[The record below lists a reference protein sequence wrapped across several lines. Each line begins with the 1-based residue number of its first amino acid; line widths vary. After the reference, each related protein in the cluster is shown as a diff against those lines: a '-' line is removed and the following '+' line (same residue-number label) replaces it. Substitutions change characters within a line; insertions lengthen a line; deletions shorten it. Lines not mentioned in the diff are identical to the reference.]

1 MAKSTSAEIPSA
13 VRSYFAEIGSK
24 GGRQSRRT
32 LTSEQSKAMLRVR
45 EARRAFKQ
53 FRALCFWSYDPDLK
67 ITIDDIEWIVRTL
80 RKNGNRRAWE
90 VADYLCR

>member
-1 MAKSTSAEIPSA
+1 MAKGTGAQIPSA

-24 GGRQSRRT
+24 GGRRSRRT
-32 LTSEQSKAMLRVR
+32 LTSEQSRAMLKVR
-45 EARRAFKQ
+45 EARRAFKH

-67 ITIDDIEWIVRTL
+67 ITVDDIEWIARTL
-80 RKNGNRRAWE
+80 KKNGNRRAWE

>member
-1 MAKSTSAEIPSA
+1 MTKSPSAELPSA

-24 GGRQSRRT
+24 GGRRSRRT
-32 LTSEQSKAMLRVR
+32 LTSEQSKAMLKVR
-45 EARRAFKQ
+45 EARRAFTR

-67 ITIDDIEWIVRTL
+67 ITLDDVEWIARTL
-80 RKNGNRRAWE
+80 RKNGNRQAWE